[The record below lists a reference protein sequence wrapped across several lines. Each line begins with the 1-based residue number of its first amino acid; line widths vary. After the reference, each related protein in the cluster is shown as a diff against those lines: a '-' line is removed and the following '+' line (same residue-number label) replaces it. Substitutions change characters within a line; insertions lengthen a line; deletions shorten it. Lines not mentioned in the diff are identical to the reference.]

1 MSEYP
6 AKMAIIVPN
15 FVIADANACA
25 THMPYFVYIDAFA
38 VLKVERQGR
47 GFRFSEARHV
57 SDLQSATDSVG
68 VLDALTSHLD
78 PDDSLA
84 GYRLDR
90 IIAALVRVPDG
101 EPRDESA
108 KPSLLRLRA
117 ALANDVRD
125 AEWYDRVGSH
135 SLEQLA
141 SDYALPADWHDL
153 NRQLNPCVLERA
165 LSAKAQSVWL
175 LIAHEWLSAEDL
187 RRAMADYDHW
197 RTLSSIV

>member
-15 FVIADANACA
+15 FVIANANACA

-78 PDDSLA
+78 PDDSLI

-90 IIAALVRVPDG
+90 IIAALIRVPDG
-101 EPRDESA
+101 EPRDKDA
-108 KPSLLRLRA
+108 LPSLQRLQA
-117 ALANDVRD
+117 ALANDVKD
-125 AEWYDRVGSH
+125 AEWYDHVGSH

-141 SDYALPADWHDL
+141 SDYALPANWHGP
-153 NRQLNPCVLERA
+153 NRQLNPCVLERE
-165 LSAKAQSVWL
+165 LSAKAQCVWL

-197 RTLSSIV
+197 RTLRSIV

>member
-6 AKMAIIVPN
+6 AKMAIIAPN

-25 THMPYFVYIDAFA
+25 THVPYFVYIDAFA

-57 SDLQSATDSVG
+57 SDLQSGTDSVG

-90 IIAALVRVPDG
+90 IIAGLIRVPDG
-101 EPRDESA
+101 EPRDKDA
-108 KPSLLRLRA
+108 LPSLQRLQA
-117 ALANDVRD
+117 ALANDVKD
-125 AEWYDRVGSH
+125 AEWYDHVGAH

-141 SDYALPADWHDL
+141 SDYALPADWHRPD
-153 NRQLNPCVLERA
+153 RQLNPCVLERE
-165 LSAKAQSVWL
+165 LSAKVQSVWL
-175 LIAHEWLSAEDL
+175 LIAHEWLCAEDL
-187 RRAMADYDHW
+187 RRAIADYDQW
-197 RTLSSIV
+197 RTNRSIV

>member
-1 MSEYP
+1 
-6 AKMAIIVPN
+6 
-15 FVIADANACA
+15 
-25 THMPYFVYIDAFA
+25 MPYFVYIDAFA

-57 SDLQSATDSVG
+57 SDLQVQTDSVG
-68 VLDALTSHLD
+68 VLDALTSQLD

-90 IIAALVRVPDG
+90 IIAALIRVPDG
-101 EPRDESA
+101 DPRDKDA
-108 KPSLLRLRA
+108 LPSLQRLQA
-117 ALANDVRD
+117 ALANDVKD
-125 AEWYDRVGSH
+125 AEWYDHVGSH

-141 SDYALPADWHDL
+141 SDYALPADWHGP

>member
-6 AKMAIIVPN
+6 AKMAIIAPN
-15 FVIADANACA
+15 FVIADAKACA
-25 THMPYFVYIDAFA
+25 PDRPYFVYIDAFA

-57 SDLQSATDSVG
+57 SDLQSGTDSVG
-68 VLDALTSHLD
+68 VLDALTSQLD

-90 IIAALVRVPDG
+90 IVAGLIRVPDG
-101 EPRDESA
+101 EPRDEDA
-108 KPSLLRLRA
+108 LPSLQRLKA
-117 ALANDVRD
+117 ALANDIRD

-141 SDYALPADWHDL
+141 SDYALPADWHSP
-153 NRQLNPCVLERA
+153 NRQLNPCVLERE

>member
-1 MSEYP
+1 
-6 AKMAIIVPN
+6 
-15 FVIADANACA
+15 
-25 THMPYFVYIDAFA
+25 
-38 VLKVERQGR
+38 
-47 GFRFSEARHV
+47 
-57 SDLQSATDSVG
+57 

-90 IIAALVRVPDG
+90 IIASLIRVPDG
-101 EPRDESA
+101 EPREESA
-108 KPSLLRLRA
+108 LPSLQRLQA

-141 SDYALPADWHDL
+141 SDYALPADWHGP

>member
-15 FVIADANACA
+15 FLIADANACA
-25 THMPYFVYIDAFA
+25 THKPYFVYIDAFA

-47 GFRFSEARHV
+47 GFRFNEVRHV
-57 SDLQSATDSVG
+57 SDFQSATDSVG

-78 PDDSLA
+78 PDDSLI

-90 IIAALVRVPDG
+90 IIAALIRVPDG
-101 EPRDESA
+101 EPRDKDA
-108 KPSLLRLRA
+108 LPSLQRLKA
-117 ALANDVRD
+117 ALANDVKD
-125 AEWYDRVGSH
+125 AEWYDHVGSH

-141 SDYALPADWHDL
+141 SDYALPADWHGP
-153 NRQLNPCVLERA
+153 NRQLNPCVLERE

-197 RTLSSIV
+197 RTLRSIV

>member
-6 AKMAIIVPN
+6 AKMAIIIPN

-25 THMPYFVYIDAFA
+25 PDTPYFVYIGAFA

-47 GFRFSEARHV
+47 GFQFSEARHV
-57 SDLQSATDSVG
+57 RDLQAGTDSVG

-78 PDDSLA
+78 PDDSLV

-90 IIAALVRVPDG
+90 IIAGLIRVPDG
-101 EPRDESA
+101 ELRDEDA
-108 KPSLLRLRA
+108 LPSLRRLQA
-117 ALANDVRD
+117 ALANDVKD
-125 AEWYDRVGSH
+125 AEWYDHVGSH

-141 SDYALPADWHDL
+141 SDYALPADWHGPD
-153 NRQLNPCVLERA
+153 RQLNPCVLERE
-165 LSAKAQSVWL
+165 LSAKAQSIWL